1 MPSRII
7 AIDGPAG
14 AGKSTTARAVAE
26 QLGMCHLDSGALY
39 RALTLAALD
48 AEDELSGQQIVGLAR
63 SLPVRLRLT
72 ELGFRPEVAGVDVSN
87 EVRSPRVTARVSA
100 VAAIPEVRDCVNQG
114 LREAAALH
122 PNGVVVDGRDIGTV
136 VFLDASLKVFL
147 TADPEE
153 RARRR
158 LLQEGSPMDTANL
171 AKTLEEQELR
181 DAADSNRSVAP
192 LVAAAD
198 AIVIDTS
205 KMTFEEQVDRIAQE
219 ARKVFS

>member
-48 AEDELSGQQIVGLAR
+48 AQDELSGQRIVGLAR

-87 EVRSPRVTARVSA
+87 EVRSLRVTARVSE
-100 VAAIPEVRDCVNQG
+100 VAAIPEVRDWVNQG

-136 VFLDASLKVFL
+136 VFLDAALKVFL
-147 TADPEE
+147 TAAPEE

-158 LLQEGSPMDTANL
+158 LLQEGQPMDTDNL
-171 AKTLEEQELR
+171 AKILEEQELR
-181 DAADSNRSVAP
+181 DAADSSRSVAP
-192 LVAAAD
+192 LAAAAD

-205 KMTFEEQVDRIAQE
+205 EMTFEAQVARIVQE
-219 ARKVFS
+219 ARKAFS

>member
-1 MPSRII
+1 MPSRVI

-39 RALTLAALD
+39 RALTLADLD

-63 SLPVRLRLT
+63 SLPVGLRLT
-72 ELGFRPEVAGVDVSN
+72 ELGFLPEVAGVDVSN
-87 EVRSPRVTARVSA
+87 EVRSPRVTARVSE
-100 VAAIPEVRDCVNQG
+100 VSAIPEVRDWVNQA
-114 LREAAALH
+114 LREAATLH

-136 VFLDASLKVFL
+136 VFPEASLKVFL
-147 TADPEE
+147 TAAPEE

-158 LLQEGSPMDTANL
+158 LLQEGKPIDPANV
-171 AKTLEEQELR
+171 AEILEEQEVR
-181 DAADSNRSVAP
+181 DAADSSRSVAP
-192 LVAAAD
+192 LAAAAD

-205 KMTFEEQVDRIAQE
+205 AMTFEAQVNRIAQE
-219 ARKVFS
+219 ARKAFS